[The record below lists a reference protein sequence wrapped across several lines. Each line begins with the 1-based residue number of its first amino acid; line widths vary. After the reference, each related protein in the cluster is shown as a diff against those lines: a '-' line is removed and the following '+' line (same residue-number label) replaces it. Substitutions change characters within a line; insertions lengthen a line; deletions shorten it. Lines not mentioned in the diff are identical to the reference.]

1 MHFFQGPFDEV
12 SNWLSYHNF
21 DFINLNSTIYITTPH
36 KVAWSKLVVSA
47 LSSGGSD
54 ILGLSDGISTVR
66 PEIEIE
72 SFNTTHVCV
81 SRIPCSGRRSIRPRG
96 LQIALYPVL
105 RLQKTTR
112 FRWHQVDSS
121 HDRYQS
127 TQRNNGHGGYNT
139 NYNRHVLESRHSNI
153 RCFLQEVR
161 LTKPALY
168 WKWSQ
173 FHSHCQVSPTP
184 SWKELPDKL
193 HIQLQLHGSLQAQ
206 DHSDVLITS
215 TV

>member
-81 SRIPCSGRRSIRPRG
+81 SRIPCSGRRS
-96 LQIALYPVL
+96 
-105 RLQKTTR
+105 
-112 FRWHQVDSS
+112 FDH
-121 HDRYQS
+121 
-127 TQRNNGHGGYNT
+127 
-139 NYNRHVLESRHSNI
+139 
-153 RCFLQEVR
+153 EVYR
-161 LTKPALY
+161 
-168 WKWSQ
+168 
-173 FHSHCQVSPTP
+173 SHCTQYFDSRKRLDFVGT
-184 SWKELPDKL
+184 K
-193 HIQLQLHGSLQAQ
+193 
-206 DHSDVLITS
+206 
-215 TV
+215 